1 MKDQEDKKH
10 TTTMKYIIVFVS
22 AILLVSC
29 KKEQQAVPNS
39 TSTDS
44 VKVIKDSVVTDTSS
58 AKILVET
65 IPFPKEIKECSC
77 YFAKNKADFEA
88 EKYIYADDAGKT
100 AYMKL
105 DGKRL
110 AMKLISSSDM
120 EVDEELSK
128 EIESDNYKISVKGKK
143 IKGEEALLFEGTL
156 TIEKPDGTIVIMPI
170 YGECGC

>member
-1 MKDQEDKKH
+1 
-10 TTTMKYIIVFVS
+10 MKYLIILFS

-29 KKEQQAVPNS
+29 KKEQQTGQNSEFKDS
-39 TSTDS
+39 TSVIQDSAMTDLA
-44 VKVIKDSVVTDTSS
+44 TSG
-58 AKILVET
+58 KILVENF
-65 IPFPKEIKECSC
+65 PFPKEIKECSC

-110 AMKLISSSDM
+110 AMNLLSSSDM

-128 EIESDNYKISVKGKK
+128 EIESEDYKISVKGKK

-156 TIEKPDGTIVIMPI
+156 RIEKPDGTVITTPI

>member
-1 MKDQEDKKH
+1 
-10 TTTMKYIIVFVS
+10 MKYLIIFFS
-22 AILLVSC
+22 AFLLIAC
-29 KKEQQAVPNS
+29 KKDKETVQSS
-39 TSTDS
+39 TPTDS
-44 VKVIKDSVVTDTSS
+44 LNLVKDSAKTGATSG
-58 AKILVET
+58 KVLVDI

-77 YFAKNKADFEA
+77 YFARNKAEFEA

-105 DGKRL
+105 DGKRQ
-110 AMKLISSSDM
+110 AMNLISSSDM

-143 IKGEEALLFEGTL
+143 IKHEEALLFEGTL
-156 TIEKPDGTIVIMPI
+156 TIEKPDGTVETLPI

>member
-1 MKDQEDKKH
+1 
-10 TTTMKYIIVFVS
+10 MKYVIILVS

-39 TSTDS
+39 TSADS
-44 VKVIKDSVVTDTSS
+44 VKVIQDSAVTDTSS
-58 AKILVET
+58 AKISVEN

-110 AMKLISSSDM
+110 AMNLISSSDM

-128 EIESDNYKISVKGKK
+128 EIESDDYKISVKGKK
-143 IKGEEALLFEGTL
+143 IKGEEALLFKGTL
-156 TIEKPDGTIVIMPI
+156 TIEKPDGTVITMPI

>member
-1 MKDQEDKKH
+1 
-10 TTTMKYIIVFVS
+10 MKYLIIFFS
-22 AILLVSC
+22 ALLLTAC
-29 KKEQQAVPNS
+29 KKDKETVHGK
-39 TSTDS
+39 TSADSVNIVKDS
-44 VKVIKDSVVTDTSS
+44 VKTDPTSG
-58 AKILVET
+58 KVLVDI

-77 YFAKNKADFEA
+77 YFARNKADFEA

-110 AMKLISSSDM
+110 AMNLISSSDM
-120 EVDEELSK
+120 EVDEELTK

-143 IKGEEALLFEGTL
+143 IKHEEALLFEGTL
-156 TIEKPDGTIVIMPI
+156 TIEKPDGTVETIPI

>member
-1 MKDQEDKKH
+1 
-10 TTTMKYIIVFVS
+10 MKYLIIFFS
-22 AILLVSC
+22 AFLLTAC
-29 KKEQQAVPNS
+29 KKDKETIQSS

-44 VKVIKDSVVTDTSS
+44 LNLVKDSAKTGTTSG
-58 AKILVET
+58 KVLVDI

-77 YFAKNKADFEA
+77 YFARNKAEFEA

-110 AMKLISSSDM
+110 AMNLISSSDM
-120 EVDEELSK
+120 EVDEELTK

-143 IKGEEALLFEGTL
+143 IKHEEALLFEGTL
-156 TIEKPDGTIVIMPI
+156 TIEKPDGTVETLPI